1 MNSEKL
7 NDWLGLLANFAVIV
21 GIVFLIIEINQ
32 NTQAIR
38 LSSYQELTGRIVE
51 MNQFTIDNPT
61 MREISRRLGLDQP
74 ACSRPDVSGVQLGE
88 EDVNSLNNL
97 LFIWL
102 RHADMAYY
110 QYETGAIPRERLLS
124 ATAPLLNILNIDAVT
139 ERWSLVKINFVP
151 GFQAFIDDQI
161 SQFRQRCTIDGQV

>member
-7 NDWLGLLANFAVIV
+7 NEWFGLLANFAVVV
-21 GIVFLIIEINQ
+21 GIIVLVIEINQ
-32 NTQAIR
+32 NTQAIQ

-51 MNQFTIDNPT
+51 MNQFTIENT
-61 MREISRRLGLDQP
+61 SMKNISQKLGLDQN
-74 ACSRPDVSGVQLGE
+74 ACSRDSVSNISLNE
-88 EDVNSLNNL
+88 EETNSLSNL

-124 ATAPLLNILNIDAVT
+124 ATAPLTNILNIGIITD
-139 ERWSLVKINFVP
+139 RWKLVKINFVS
-151 GFQAFIDDQI
+151 GFQTFIDEQI
-161 SQFRQRCTIDGQV
+161 VEIKNRC